1 MSTWSKQ
8 SVNAEEI
15 NNGNEYEEK
24 DRLSR
29 EAVNAIVNNSL
40 YAKERADEM
49 ADRVVSGHGTSIYRK
64 VLSSKDYPKAV
75 TDINQY
81 FFSNSIFF
89 IQEQQEVEGLPSPF
103 KYSFDVYTIYDTPGS
118 GGLLGSRIRMLTE
131 DSVVQFVN
139 VDPEIFAEYGLFIAK
154 ADVAN
159 QTLTIYTT
167 KVPEAYKTIPFE
179 IMIEG

>member
-15 NNGNEYEEK
+15 NNGNEYEAK
-24 DRLSR
+24 DRLSK
-29 EAVNAIVNNSL
+29 EAINSIVNNSL

-49 ADRVVSGHGTSIYRK
+49 ADRVVNGHGTSIYRK
-64 VLSSKDYPKAV
+64 VSSSRERPKAV
-75 TDINQY
+75 TSINQY
-81 FFSNSIFF
+81 FLLNAFTTFG
-89 IQEQQEVEGLPSPF
+89 EVQEVEGLPSPF
-103 KYSFDVYTIYDTPGS
+103 KYSFDVYTTYETPSS
-118 GGLLGSRIRMLTE
+118 GGILGSTIRMLTE

-167 KVPEAYKTIPFE
+167 KVPEASKTIPFE